1 MWLILLV
8 LMAGSNVAFAAE
20 VAAARINGQTL
31 PLSEIDAP
39 SRLTIIQLRE
49 ALVAQAARTIDRLV
63 DRQLQ
68 ASTCAANAP
77 SPKPVTDEAIRVLRD
92 KRAVDFEGP
101 FAPTE
106 TAGNPAV
113 AQPAIRY
120 YLEQKALEAEKTA
133 AHRQLREDHA
143 IKVLLPEGWELE
155 QALPPERPVALV
167 DGDPIPA
174 AALEQAAALALYR
187 LRTEIY
193 LERQR
198 NMETAIE
205 NRLLVEEARR
215 RRVST
220 EALLAETT
228 QDVAVSNE
236 ELNAFIE
243 AERAAGRTV
252 SSPERARPYLEFRK
266 AHARRTALIDRLRAA
281 ARIEILVTEP
291 ATPSLP
297 VIEADAPALGE
308 PAGLRLVVYTNYRC
322 DPCRT
327 THREIDRL
335 LAVDRHVRV
344 IFRDFIP
351 VYDPVADEA
360 ARLSRCAD
368 RFGAF
373 ARMRSELLARDP
385 PAFGEVWY
393 QENAL
398 PILAGKLGIDSAAF
412 SQCLSSTET
421 RKAVE
426 RDSAQARD
434 LGFEEAPSFVAQ
446 GIPLSGM
453 QSAESL
459 AGFLR
464 QSASSAP
471 NSGIDTNGGRD

>member
-1 MWLILLV
+1 MV
-8 LMAGSNVAFAAE
+8 GSNVVIAAE
-20 VAAARINGQTL
+20 VAAVRINGQTL

-39 SRLTIIQLRE
+39 SQQTIIQLRK
-49 ALVAQAARTIDRLV
+49 ALVAQAARTIDLLV

-68 ASTCAANAP
+68 ASTRAAKSP
-77 SPKPVTDEAIRVLRD
+77 SPEPVTDEAIRALRD
-92 KRAVDFEGP
+92 KQAADFEGP

-120 YLEQKALEAEKTA
+120 YLEQKELEAAKTT
-133 AHRQLREDHA
+133 AHRQLREGHA

-155 QALPPERPVALV
+155 RALPPERPVALV
-167 DGDPIPA
+167 DGDPITA

-187 LRTEIY
+187 LRMEIY
-193 LERQR
+193 LERQS
-198 NMETAIE
+198 NMEKAIE
-205 NRLLVEEARR
+205 NGLLVEEARR
-215 RRVST
+215 RHVSI
-220 EALLAETT
+220 EALLAETAA
-228 QDVAVSNE
+228 DVAVNNE
-236 ELNAFIE
+236 ELKAFIE
-243 AERAAGRTV
+243 AERAAGLTG

-266 AHARRTALIDRLRAA
+266 AHARRTALIERLRAA
-281 ARIEILVTEP
+281 AHIEILVTEP

-308 PAGLRLVVYTNYRC
+308 PTGLRLVVYTNYRC

-335 LAVDRHVRV
+335 LAANRHVRV

-351 VYDPVADEA
+351 AYDPVAGEA

-368 RFGAF
+368 RLGAF
-373 ARMRSELLARDP
+373 ERMRSELLARDP
-385 PAFGEVWY
+385 PTFGEVWY
-393 QENAL
+393 QENAH

-426 RDSAQARD
+426 RDTAQARE

-464 QSASSAP
+464 QSVSSSP
-471 NSGIDTNGGRD
+471 NGGIDTNGGRD